1 MIMFFQAKL
10 CLANHEANPLVMY
23 VDKNTK
29 IFVILVQETYF
40 AHYILWHWHVCHAVQ
55 LLSMIYALLLMF
67 EATNIDDSCDWCC

>member
-40 AHYILWHWHVCHAVQ
+40 AHYILWH
-55 LLSMIYALLLMF
+55 
-67 EATNIDDSCDWCC
+67 